1 MTSADR
7 MFLPNVEIV
16 TDYPGAEITRVHHE
30 YNKCPHYKENTWEA
44 NHTRFPDCTEQCQHA
59 APLFMETSYV
69 GRVISLRER
78 NGYDDSDF
86 YATVWDDTTDSP
98 KEIEYA
104 STRGWTYPNG
114 ATIDAPEEIQ
124 AKYAAWKRQKAIEA
138 TLAADKEKARK
149 VEPNKACKVVRGR
162 KIKVGLLVNV
172 LNVIPSK
179 FQRHEYAAKIQLPTG
194 EMLWTNVSNLEVAN
208 PEKYEHSPEEI
219 TQNVLS
225 RGY

>member
-1 MTSADR
+1 
-7 MFLPNVEIV
+7 MFHPNVKIV
-16 TDYPGAEITRVHHE
+16 TDYPGAEITSVMHDWQH
-30 YNKCPHYKENTWEA
+30 CPHYKENTWEVQ
-44 NHTRFPDCTEQCQHA
+44 HTLFPDCTERCQHRQ
-59 APLFMETSYV
+59 PLFMETSYV
-69 GRVISLRER
+69 GRVVSLRER

-114 ATIDAPEEIQ
+114 ATVDAPEEIK

-138 TLAADKEKARK
+138 TLRDNREKAAT
-149 VEPNKACKVVRGR
+149 VAENKPCKVVKGR
-162 KIKVGLLVNV
+162 KIARGLVVNV
-172 LNVIPSK
+172 LRVMPSQFNK
-179 FQRHEYAAKIQLPTG
+179 YDKVARVQLPDG
-194 EMLWTNVSNLEVAN
+194 KLVWTNVNNLEVAN
-208 PEKYEHSPEEI
+208 PEQYELSLEEI